1 MKCYE
6 DRYSSLLSDNNNEN
20 SGIND
25 DKNMEIRDD
34 DSVLFGVCRVL
45 NTKVWLKLQEGSKE
59 DENLQLQLNSVKNLF
74 EKFDNMEVFY
84 PVSVDSLIDG
94 YSDIV
99 QYAYRFFDIGHTE
112 ALKMQ
117 LKILNITFFTALISL
132 INAPFLLMT
141 FETQA

>member
-34 DSVLFGVCRVL
+34 DSVLFDVCRVL

-59 DENLQLQLNSVKNLF
+59 DENL
-74 EKFDNMEVFY
+74 
-84 PVSVDSLIDG
+84 
-94 YSDIV
+94 
-99 QYAYRFFDIGHTE
+99 
-112 ALKMQ
+112 
-117 LKILNITFFTALISL
+117 
-132 INAPFLLMT
+132 
-141 FETQA
+141 